1 MTMHELAVMNATAID
16 SYELAVALFE
26 KFDRE
31 HDLTPAE
38 WKILDRI
45 IDEVSPISDDDMFF
59 MMEMGLIDED

>member
-1 MTMHELAVMNATAID
+1 MTMHELAVMNAAAIESD
-16 SYELAVALFE
+16 ELAAALFD

-38 WKILDRI
+38 WKILDKI
-45 IDEVSPISDDDMFF
+45 IDEVTPVSDEDMFF

>member
-1 MTMHELAVMNATAID
+1 MTMHELAVMNAAAIESD
-16 SYELAVALFE
+16 ELAAAMFD

-38 WKILDRI
+38 WEILDKI
-45 IDEVSPISDDDMFF
+45 IDEVSPISDEDLSF

>member
-1 MTMHELAVMNATAID
+1 MTMHELAAMNAAAIESD
-16 SYELAVALFE
+16 ELAATLFD

-45 IDEVSPISDDDMFF
+45 IDEVASISDEDLFF
-59 MMEMGLIDED
+59 MTEMGLIDED